1 VIQFFR
7 VTKEYPGYPGPRR
20 ALDEVTLRVGR
31 GEFAF
36 LTGPSGAGK
45 TTMLRLVY
53 RAELPTAGRILVN
66 GRNVVSLP
74 LKKVPFLRRT
84 IGVVFQDFDLIPGK
98 TVFENVSYLPRILG
112 IRGHH
117 LRSMAEEILGR
128 VGLEDRL
135 DEYPSA
141 LSGGEQQR
149 IAIARA
155 VINSPELLIADEPT
169 GNLDPDL
176 SLEIIRLFSDINRKG
191 TTVLVATHDPS
202 IRELVD
208 HRVLEL
214 DSGQL
219 VRNEILRAR
228 LSIS

>member
-7 VTKEYPGYPGPRR
+7 VTKEYPGYPAPRR
-20 ALDEVTLRVGR
+20 ALDQVTVRIQR

-45 TTMLRLVY
+45 TTMLRLIY
-53 RAELPTAGRILVN
+53 RAELPTGGRILVN

-84 IGVVFQDFDLIPGK
+84 IGVVFQDFGLIPGK
-98 TVFENVSYLPRILG
+98 TVFENVSYLPQILG
-112 IRGHH
+112 IRGQR

-128 VGLEDRL
+128 VGLQDRL
-135 DEYPSA
+135 DEYPPA

-176 SLEIIRLFSDINRKG
+176 SLEIIRLFSEINRKG

-202 IRELVD
+202 
-208 HRVLEL
+208 LEL

-219 VRNEILRAR
+219 VRNEILQAR
-228 LSIS
+228 SSIS

>member
-7 VTKEYPGYPGPRR
+7 VTKEYPGYPEPRL
-20 ALDEVTLRVGR
+20 ALDEVTVRIQR

-45 TTMLRLVY
+45 TTMLRLIY
-53 RAELPTAGRILVN
+53 RAELPTGGRILVN

-84 IGVVFQDFDLIPGK
+84 IGVVFQDFGLIPGK

-112 IRGHH
+112 IRGPR

-128 VGLEDRL
+128 VGLQDRL
-135 DEYPSA
+135 DEYPAA

-176 SLEIIRLFSDINRKG
+176 SLEIIRLFSEINRKG
-191 TTVLVATHDPS
+191 TTVLLATHDPS

-228 LSIS
+228 SSIS